1 MSIISLHQHTYLSV
15 LDLVLVLVLWSRS
28 VFANILVFSELIDEY
43 LAAVPPVSLREAELS
58 SSLLDGKRELSK

>member
-1 MSIISLHQHTYLSV
+1 MPIILLHQHTYLSV

-28 VFANILVFSELIDEY
+28 VFANILVFSELIDEN

-58 SSLLDGKRELSK
+58 SSLLDGERQLSK

>member
-1 MSIISLHQHTYLSV
+1 MPIISLHQHTYLSV

-28 VFANILVFSELIDEY
+28 VFANILVFSELIDEN

-58 SSLLDGKRELSK
+58 SSLLDGERQLSK

>member
-1 MSIISLHQHTYLSV
+1 MMIISLHQHTYLSV

-28 VFANILVFSELIDEY
+28 VFANILVFSELIDEN